1 MLGRGQCDR
10 LITFERAT
18 ITRDNMGQESEAW
31 STTITTAYASVLY
44 GTGNER
50 REAAAQGASNTAT
63 FRTLYN
69 PTLAGVTE
77 KDRIVYNGN
86 WNITSIAIIGRAEI
100 EFTAVIR
107 KG

>member
-1 MLGRGQCDR
+1 MISRGQCDR
-10 LITFERAT
+10 LITFQRAT
-18 ITRDNMGQESEAW
+18 ITRGTLGQETEAW
-31 STTITTAYASVLY
+31 STDLGTAYAWVRY

-69 PTLAGVTE
+69 PTLAAVTE
-77 KDRIVYNGN
+77 KDRIVYNGS
-86 WNITSIAIIGRAEI
+86 WNIVSIAMIGRSEI